1 MAVSIADQFEIL
13 PTIPRRTGRQINR
26 AGHPADNLSQFWQR
40 SMYYPLLDYYI
51 TELTARL
58 LENGGRYQAR
68 YLIPMNLPRLTPD
81 TVDVIFDTYKT
92 DVRCDIV
99 MFKAKIKRW
108 ATLTTAKPSNLKDTL
123 TSQTKSPILRSAPF
137 CWYFTPCLP
146 AQLRRRD
153 HSLFSVA
160 LERTRGQQ
168 CLTSIAVLHV
178 NIDIDIDLDS
188 HVLIYFR
195 KISSY
200 WLWLRTLNS
209 NNAIYYVFW
218 FLQQEFITFIILNYF
233 VLPNLYYKYTK

>member
-26 AGHPADNLSQFWQR
+26 AGHPADNSSQFWQR
-40 SMYYPLLDYYI
+40 SMYYPFLDYYI

-92 DVRCDIV
+92 DLRCDIV
-99 MFKAKIKRW
+99 IFKTEIKRW

-123 TSQTKSPILRSAPF
+123 TSQTKSSILRSAPF

-153 HSLFSVA
+153 HYLFSVA
-160 LERTRGQQ
+160 LKRTWEQQ
-168 CLTSIAVLHV
+168 CLTSLAVLHLHRD
-178 NIDIDIDLDS
+178 IDIDIDS
-188 HVLIYFR
+188 HALIYFR

-209 NNAIYYVFW
+209 NI
-218 FLQQEFITFIILNYF
+218 
-233 VLPNLYYKYTK
+233 K

>member
-1 MAVSIADQFEIL
+1 MQMSKSPIISGYV
-13 PTIPRRTGRQINR
+13 
-26 AGHPADNLSQFWQR
+26 
-40 SMYYPLLDYYI
+40 DYYI
-51 TELTARL
+51 TEFTARL
-58 LENGGRYQAR
+58 LENGGRYQAQ

-218 FLQQEFITFIILNYF
+218 FLQQEFITSIILNYF